1 MNRLAIGALM
11 LLAASTWSAARVS
24 AADMPTTAG
33 EEAADNEADE
43 GGELDSENIFGFT
56 EGSDVNEAGEREITI
71 DMIGAIGRQREEP
84 GRSGYYAWEGEAEF
98 EYGATDNLTL
108 GVGASLSYHDI
119 DNVAELENLS
129 GGGFGGLG
137 ASLKYRFLSRENAPV
152 GMAVS
157 IEPEWSRFEDDSGE
171 RANGFELNTK
181 LMIDAEIVPD
191 TLFAAFNLGYAPEWT
206 RSKGEEADKGEE
218 DEEAEAEEG
227 GTEKESSLEVSGAL
241 AWQAA
246 PGIFLGGELRYL
258 AGFEGLA
265 LDNFEGGA
273 LYLGPSVYVQL
284 SESSYIKAAYSYQV
298 AGWSP
303 ASDNTQ
309 DLVGDR
315 QQLKVSFGVE
325 F

>member
-1 MNRLAIGALM
+1 MNRLAIGV
-11 LLAASTWSAARVS
+11 LLFLAVSTWSAARVS
-24 AADMPTTAG
+24 AADMADNAG
-33 EEAADNEADE
+33 EDAAEE
-43 GGELDSENIFGFT
+43 GDELDSENIFGFT
-56 EGSDVNEAGEREITI
+56 EGSDVNEQGEREITV
-71 DMIGAIGRQREEP
+71 DMLGGIGRQREEP
-84 GRSGYYAWEGEAEF
+84 GHSSYYAWEGEAEF

-119 DNVAELENLS
+119 DNVAGLENLS

-206 RSKGEEADKGEE
+206 RSKAENADGA
-218 DEEAEAEEG
+218 DDDEAEAEEG
-227 GTEKESSLEVSGAL
+227 GTERESSLEVSGAL
-241 AWQAA
+241 AWQAS
-246 PGIFLGGELRYL
+246 PGVFLGGELRYL

-265 LDNFEGGA
+265 FDSFEGGA
-273 LYLGPSVYVQL
+273 LYLGPSVYAQL
-284 SESSYIKAAYSYQV
+284 SEASYVKAAYSYQV

-303 ASDNTQ
+303 ESDDTQ

>member
-11 LLAASTWSAARVS
+11 LLAASTLSAARVS
-24 AADMPTTAG
+24 AADMAANAG
-33 EEAADNEADE
+33 EETAEADE
-43 GGELDSENIFGFT
+43 GDELDSENIFGFT
-56 EGSDVNEAGEREITI
+56 EGSDVNEAGEREITV
-71 DMIGAIGRQREEP
+71 DMIGGIGRQRDEP
-84 GRSGYYAWEGEAEF
+84 GHSGYYAWEGEAEF

-129 GGGFGGLG
+129 DGGFGGLG

-171 RANGFELNTK
+171 RANGFEVNTK
-181 LMIDAEIVPD
+181 LLIDAEIVPD

-206 RSKGEEADKGEE
+206 RSKGGEADESGED

-241 AWQAA
+241 AWQAT
-246 PGIFLGGELRYL
+246 PGVFLGGELRYL
-258 AGFEGLA
+258 AGFEGLT

-303 ASDNTQ
+303 ESDDTQ